1 MAKLGRVAIIAAL
14 LLLAVH
20 GPAWAQVAAGDARG
34 MVSRPSTPHGG
45 TFAVP
50 LNRSQLL
57 QLDRPF
63 AEVSIGNPDIA
74 SVVPL
79 TTQMV
84 YVFGQDLGSTNMTF
98 LGSDGQ
104 VLSVVDL
111 VVSYDIEGL
120 KERIHQLVPGENIQI
135 RPAGRSIVLSGQV
148 TDSNRLA
155 HALAVA
161 EQFAPQAVTNL
172 MRVAGS
178 QQVMLEVRFAEI
190 NRQTAKDIGVNLDA
204 VLDTDNLSVA
214 LLSGIGVNPLAF
226 SAAAI
231 SGQSGDFSVDAVFD
245 ALEDKGMVRVLA
257 EPNLVVLS
265 GDTADFLAGGEFPIP
280 VAQSSTGGALAI
292 TVEFKEFGVS
302 LAFTPTVLGD
312 KLINLVLRGEV
323 SAIDPSTS
331 VVTNNIRVPGLS
343 VRRTRTTV
351 ELRDGQS
358 FAIAGL
364 LQDEFR
370 NQVQQFPWLGDVPVL
385 GSLFRSTGYQRR
397 QTELVVIVTPRL
409 VQPVA
414 TDSLRSP
421 TDFSRMPTE
430 RDMFLKGRV
439 EGDPNRIDPARALQQ
454 DQGGG
459 VQGPRGYILR

>member
-1 MAKLGRVAIIAAL
+1 MGKLSRVLTAVALFILVFQAA
-14 LLLAVH
+14 
-20 GPAWAQVAAGDARG
+20 AWAQVGAGDGRG
-34 MVSRPSTPHGG
+34 TVSRPPTPHGG

-57 QLDRPF
+57 QLDRAF
-63 AEVSIGNPDIA
+63 SEVSIGNPDIA

-98 LGSDGQ
+98 LGDDGQ
-104 VLSVVDL
+104 VLAVVDL

-148 TDSNRLA
+148 TDPARLA
-155 HALAVA
+155 NALAVA
-161 EQFAPQAVTNL
+161 EQFAPQSVTNL
-172 MRVAGS
+172 MQVAGS

-190 NRQTAKDIGVNLDA
+190 NRQAAKDIGVNIEAILAGSD
-204 VLDTDNLSVA
+204 VGVS
-214 LLSGIGVNPLAF
+214 LLTGVGVNPLAF
-226 SAAAI
+226 GLGAI
-231 SGQSGDFSVDAVFD
+231 SGQAGDFSFDGVFD
-245 ALEDKGMVRVLA
+245 ALEEKGLVRVLA

-280 VAQSSTGGALAI
+280 VAQSATGGGTVI
-292 TVEFKEFGVS
+292 TIEFKEFGVG

-312 KLINLVLRGEV
+312 RLINLVLRSEV
-323 SAIDPSTS
+323 SAIDPSTT
-331 VVTNNIRVPGLS
+331 VVTSGITVPGLS
-343 VRRTRTTV
+343 VRRTGTTV
-351 ELRDGQS
+351 ELHDGQS

-364 LQDEFR
+364 LQDDFR
-370 NQVQQFPWLGDVPVL
+370 TRIQQFPWIGDVPVL
-385 GSLFRSTGYQRR
+385 GSLFRSTGYQRK

-414 TDSLRSP
+414 ADSLRSP
-421 TDFSRMPTE
+421 TDFSRMPSE
-430 RDMFLKGRV
+430 RDLFLKGRP
-439 EGDPNRIDPARALQQ
+439 EGSPRTNPARALEVQE
-454 DQGGG
+454 DGGIY
-459 VQGPRGYILR
+459 GPRGYILR

>member
-1 MAKLGRVAIIAAL
+1 MGKLSRVLTAVALFILVFQAA
-14 LLLAVH
+14 
-20 GPAWAQVAAGDARG
+20 AWAQVGAGDGRG
-34 MVSRPSTPHGG
+34 TVSRPPTPHGG

-57 QLDRPF
+57 QLDRAF
-63 AEVSIGNPDIA
+63 SEVSIGNPDIA

-98 LGSDGQ
+98 LGDDGQ
-104 VLSVVDL
+104 VLAVVDL

-148 TDSNRLA
+148 TDPARLA
-155 HALAVA
+155 NALAVA
-161 EQFAPQAVTNL
+161 EQFAPQSVTNL
-172 MRVAGS
+172 MQVSGS

-190 NRQTAKDIGVNLDA
+190 NRQVAKDIGVNVDA
-204 VLDTDNLSVA
+204 VLAGSDLGVA
-214 LLSGIGVNPLAF
+214 LLTGVGVNPLAF
-226 SAAAI
+226 GAAAI
-231 SGQSGDFSVDAVFD
+231 SGQAGDFSIDGVFD
-245 ALEDKGMVRVLA
+245 ALEEKGLVRVLA

-280 VAQSSTGGALAI
+280 VAQGTTGGSLAI
-292 TVEFKEFGVS
+292 TIEFKEFGVS

-312 KLINLVLRGEV
+312 DLINLVLRSEV

-331 VVTNNIRVPGLS
+331 VVTSSITVPGLS
-343 VRRTRTTV
+343 VRRTRTTI

-364 LQDEFR
+364 LQDDFR
-370 NQVQQFPWLGDVPVL
+370 SSVRQFPWLGDVPVL
-385 GSLFRSTGYQRR
+385 GTLFRSTGYQRR

-414 TDSLRSP
+414 ADSLRSP
-421 TDFSRMPTE
+421 TDFSRVPTE
-430 RDMFLKGRV
+430 RDLFLKGLP
-439 EGDPNRIDPARALQQ
+439 EGAPRANPARALEVQE
-454 DQGGG
+454 DGGIY
-459 VQGPRGYILR
+459 GPRGYILR